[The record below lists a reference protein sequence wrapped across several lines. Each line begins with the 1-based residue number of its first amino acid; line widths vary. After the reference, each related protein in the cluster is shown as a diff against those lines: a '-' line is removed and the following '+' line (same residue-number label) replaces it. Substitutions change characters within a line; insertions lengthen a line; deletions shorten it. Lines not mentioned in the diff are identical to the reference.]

1 MARKVRKITVNMAE
15 GHLPQDLERYRRK
28 ALKLGASRAK
38 VVRACEIPVD
48 ERVTLK
54 CQIPRC
60 FGYGVGAHCP
70 PHTLRPAELRGLLE
84 KYAWAVFFTLDVP
97 PEVIVR
103 DKATIKERV
112 AAYQRVFKIVDE
124 VESMAFYDGHYL
136 AFGFAAGSCRH
147 TFCGQEEACRAM
159 QGDRCRVALRARPS
173 MEAVGIDV
181 YRMVASAGWDIYPIG
196 SAAKPGD
203 IPKGTLAGIVIV
215 Q

>member
-1 MARKVRKITVNMAE
+1 MAKKVRKITVDMARA
-15 GHLPQDLERYRRK
+15 HLFRDLERYRRK
-28 ALKLGASRAK
+28 ALELGASRAK
-38 VVRACEIPVD
+38 IVPASEIPVD

-70 PHTLRPAELRGLLE
+70 PHTLRPAELRALLE
-84 KYAWAVFFTLDVP
+84 GYAWAVLFTLDVP
-97 PEVIVR
+97 SEVIVR

-112 AAYQRVFKIVDE
+112 AVYQLVYKIVTE

-136 AFGFAAGSCRH
+136 AFGFGAGSCRH
-147 TFCGQEEACRAM
+147 TFCGQEETCRAM
-159 QGDRCRVALRARPS
+159 QGERCRVALRARPS

-181 YRMVASAGWDIYPIG
+181 YKMVASAGWDIYPIG
-196 SAAKPGD
+196 SAAKPVD
-203 IPKGTLAGIVIV
+203 VPKGTLAGIVIV